1 VTYEPRY
8 SFNDEPDKM
17 GRWQGKLFTENYI
30 VERIESNGVIK
41 FIVNTYFPLTG
52 NDCPNKHEICST
64 YEDAKW

>member
-1 VTYEPRY
+1 MMSLIKWE
-8 SFNDEPDKM
+8 D
-17 GRWQGKLFTENYI
+17 GQGKLFTENYI

-64 YEDAKW
+64 YEDAKMVVETSGPNS

>member
-1 VTYEPRY
+1 MMSLIKWEDTRKAIYR
-8 SFNDEPDKM
+8 
-17 GRWQGKLFTENYI
+17 KLRLFDFK
-30 VERIESNGVIK
+30 IESNGVIK